1 MSDNNEQESP
11 VAEAQTPVGDGPSRS
26 EFEKLA
32 ANNKKLLDEVR
43 NARAALEDER
53 RQRQELVDQSSK
65 AKQQKLVEDEKWK
78 DAYDALLKTH
88 QSLEGKYSDLTK
100 ELDQTRTQFQQ
111 KSLQQ
116 QAESAFAQ
124 AGVQRADHMYRLI
137 SENLSF
143 AEDGSLAVMDGGVQ
157 KPLNSYLQEQKSPN
171 GDLSY
176 MFASSGS
183 RGMGA
188 GTSKPGLAGEQNP
201 YLTGNFMAV
210 CELED
215 SDPQRAAMLK
225 QQAGRK

>member
-1 MSDNNEQESP
+1 MSDNPEQESQ
-11 VAEAQTPVGDGPSRS
+11 VANDQVAPVGDTVSRS
-26 EFEKLA
+26 ELDKLA

-43 NARAALEDER
+43 STRAALAEEQ
-53 RQRQELVDQSSK
+53 RQRQELLDQSSK

-88 QSLEGKYSDLTK
+88 QSLEGKHSDLQK
-100 ELDQTRTQFQQ
+100 ELDSTRSQYQR

-116 QAESAFAQ
+116 QAESAFSQ

-143 AEDGSLAVMDGGVQ
+143 AEDGSLTVMDGGVQ
-157 KPLNSYLQEQKSPN
+157 KPLNDYLNQQKGPN
-171 GDLSY
+171 GDLAY
-176 MFASSGS
+176 MFASTGS

-188 GTSKPGLAGEQNP
+188 SNSQPGLAGERNP

-210 CELED
+210 CELE
-215 SDPQRAAMLK
+215 STDPQRAAMLK
-225 QQAGRK
+225 QQAGK